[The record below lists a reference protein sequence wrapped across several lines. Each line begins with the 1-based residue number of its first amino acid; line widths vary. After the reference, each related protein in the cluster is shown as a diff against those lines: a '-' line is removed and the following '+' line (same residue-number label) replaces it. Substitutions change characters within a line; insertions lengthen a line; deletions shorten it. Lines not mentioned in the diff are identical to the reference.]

1 MRTILILFVICLT
14 VYGFGQT
21 INNSSAITKADSS
34 VIKIYT
40 INERNQY
47 EKQGSGVVI
56 TSNGICLSNYHVFIG
71 AKRAIAITIDG
82 REYNISTV
90 IDFSNSQRD
99 GGNDLIKFK
108 IDLGNDKLIPADI
121 NLNLPSKGQ
130 QVFALGFPN
139 GFRVGGEST
148 YSDGVVSAIRTENNE
163 RIIQT
168 STPFTHGSSGGGL
181 FDFSG
186 KLLGITQGTF
196 ANEYEDLHANLN
208 RVIPIYL
215 AHKLTR
221 NLNINLSRFYQ
232 EIKNESFIKGQI
244 AYDQLEFEIAADHF
258 LEHIDEYP
266 GDGIAWFRLGNCL
279 NQLGRRSLDK
289 ELLDNALNCFNT
301 SISLDSNYY
310 HAWGQAALIYSA
322 TGRIDL
328 AKYCAGKAYEIEPNV
343 SFTNYVIGKVANEAK
358 QYELAVTF
366 LMAAIN
372 LSDDFDKQN
381 FTHQWYLE
389 KAIANAWLKRDYD
402 AEKDYKIC
410 LSLNSNNLDALFW
423 YGNFLGIRKR
433 TSEACEQF
441 KKLKTLS
448 PYYKMSGYSVDQMIQ
463 NYRCR

>member
-1 MRTILILFVICLT
+1 
-14 VYGFGQT
+14 
-21 INNSSAITKADSS
+21 
-34 VIKIYT
+34 
-40 INERNQY
+40 
-47 EKQGSGVVI
+47 
-56 TSNGICLSNYHVFIG
+56 
-71 AKRAIAITIDG
+71 
-82 REYNISTV
+82 
-90 IDFSNSQRD
+90 
-99 GGNDLIKFK
+99 
-108 IDLGNDKLIPADI
+108 
-121 NLNLPSKGQ
+121 
-130 QVFALGFPN
+130 
-139 GFRVGGEST
+139 
-148 YSDGVVSAIRTENNE
+148 
-163 RIIQT
+163 
-168 STPFTHGSSGGGL
+168 
-181 FDFSG
+181 
-186 KLLGITQGTF
+186 
-196 ANEYEDLHANLN
+196 
-208 RVIPIYL
+208 
-215 AHKLTR
+215 LTR

-310 HAWGQAALIYSA
+310 HAWGQAALIYSV

-372 LSDDFDKQN
+372 LADDFDKKN

-410 LSLNSNNLDALFW
+410 LALNSNNLDALFW

-433 TSEACEQF
+433 TAEACEQF
-441 KKLKTLS
+441 KNLKILS

-463 NYRCR
+463 NNRCR